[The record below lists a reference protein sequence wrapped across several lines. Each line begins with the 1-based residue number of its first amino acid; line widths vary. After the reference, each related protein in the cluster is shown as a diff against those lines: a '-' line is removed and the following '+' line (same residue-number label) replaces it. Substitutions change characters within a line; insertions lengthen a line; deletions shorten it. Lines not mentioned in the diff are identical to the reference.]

1 VFFYS
6 TDHLGSTVLVANHLG
21 QDVWR
26 GDTSPFGDSVSGSG
40 ELSDSERLKYTG
52 KDYDEDIGLYHFN
65 ARWYDADTARFVS
78 EDPAQDG
85 VSWFA
90 YVGNNPLK
98 YVDPTGL
105 RQVQEAITEGEED
118 EVNIDGLRYIIDK
131 RLSAAIDLANSISQD
146 HSVSSKFQFNNENL
160 PKLFSMIG
168 IYNRRIVPDSID
180 DYLKD
185 GRISEDFDA
194 SQTYLTGD
202 YQTSAHYGIDGV
214 PDEEIPEASGDFH
227 SPWYTIL
234 DSTNTGGS
242 NPFVLQVI
250 GTDIRIRVKH
260 ADKEDLPSFNR
271 IYRPNE
277 TIVVF
282 PERNNSNLPSS
293 STARHIHFETT
304 RGGEHAWQ
312 RYLVDPVGL
321 ERTTVQYQFT
331 LDGWNTSR
339 PVNTA
344 Y

>member
-1 VFFYS
+1 MGRLFCLPPNYS
-6 TDHLGSTVLVANHLG
+6 V
-21 QDVWR
+21 
-26 GDTSPFGDSVSGSG
+26 
-40 ELSDSERLKYTG
+40 K
-52 KDYDEDIGLYHFN
+52 YHFN
-65 ARWYDADTARFVS
+65 ARWYDAETARFIS
-78 EDPAQDG
+78 EDPARDG

-312 RYLVDPVGL
+312 RYLGPPEKTLCCHFTIPQSPGEMRLRSFSPNNHGQDENAKKILPNLFQVHHQHDNRNLRFTGL
-321 ERTTVQYQFT
+321 CQ
-331 LDGWNTSR
+331 LGH
-339 PVNTA
+339 
-344 Y
+344 